1 MTTGCY
7 GSKSQAIINIKLL
20 LRWVQK
26 QLQQYYVNIFDFI
39 DCNIFKLEWCIAPWI
54 LINIIEQ
61 GLDHCILHEN
71 WAKTKYTR
79 LITKPYSV
87 SNEEDKVYEIDF

>member
-26 QLQQYYVNIFDFI
+26 QLQQYYVNIFDF
-39 DCNIFKLEWCIAPWI
+39 DQLQLFRLEWSMPLPLHI
-54 LINIIEQ
+54 LKFGYREASKIQLRN
-61 GLDHCILHEN
+61 N
-71 WAKTKYTR
+71 R
-79 LITKPYSV
+79 
-87 SNEEDKVYEIDF
+87 